1 MQIYANINMHKY
13 AKICKMEICIIMQL
27 YAGICTVYIICI
39 NMQIYALRKI
49 CKNMQL
55 KICINMHKI
64 CNKYAVPHNYASYE
78 KICKNMQKMQL
89 YARYANMI
97 FICKI
102 CTPHLADG
110 GGRVAVVR
118 EIHQVQKARGNKDHM
133 LAAEELSTDG
143 PTLPLATTSKTRSS
157 STSTSGNVQ
166 RHGRSS

>member
-1 MQIYANINMHKY
+1 MQC
-13 AKICKMEICIIMQL
+13 KICK
-27 YAGICTVYIICI
+27 
-39 NMQIYALRKI
+39 
-49 CKNMQL
+49 
-55 KICINMHKI
+55 NMHKI
-64 CNKYAVPHNYASYE
+64 CNKYAAPHDYDYASYA
-78 KICKNMQKMQL
+78 KICKNMPKICKK

-102 CTPHLADG
+102 CTPHFAYG